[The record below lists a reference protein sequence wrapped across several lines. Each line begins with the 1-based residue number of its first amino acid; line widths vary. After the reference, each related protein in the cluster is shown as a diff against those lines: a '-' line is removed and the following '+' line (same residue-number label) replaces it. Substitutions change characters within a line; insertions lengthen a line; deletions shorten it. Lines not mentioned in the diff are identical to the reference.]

1 MTETAVIFPGQG
13 SQAVGMLADLA
24 AAHEAV
30 RKTFDEAS
38 EALGRDLWALI
49 SEGPE
54 SELNQTRWTQP
65 AMLAGDIAVWRVW
78 RDRGDRGDRGGAMPA
93 AMAGHSLGE
102 YAALVAAGAMAFEDA
117 VRVVHL
123 RGRLMQQAVAEGEG
137 AMAAILGLD
146 DAAVEEICAGFP
158 AGTVVP
164 ANYNSPGQLVIA
176 GARAEVE
183 QAAERCREAGA
194 RRAKLLPVSVPAHS
208 PMMASVE
215 AGLEE
220 ALAGI
225 AIREPEYPVLHNAD
239 LSTHEDPAGI
249 RAALVR
255 QLTRPVPWTG
265 TIRALIERG
274 CDRFLECGPGKVLT
288 GLGRRIERSADW
300 SALETPEALDA
311 ALAG

>member
-1 MTETAVIFPGQG
+1 MTETAMIFPGQG

-24 AAHEAV
+24 AAHDAV

-38 EALGRDLWALI
+38 EALERDLWALI
-49 SEGPE
+49 SDGPE

-65 AMLAGDIAVWRVW
+65 AMLAGDISVWRVW
-78 RDRGDRGDRGGAMPA
+78 RERGGAMPA

-102 YAALVAAGAMAFEDA
+102 YGALVAAGAMAFDDA

-123 RGRLMQQAVAEGEG
+123 RGRLMQHAVAEGEG

-146 DAAVEEICAGFP
+146 DAVVEDICAGFP
-158 AGTVVP
+158 AGRVVP

-183 QAAERCREAGA
+183 QAAERCRDAGA

-208 PMMASVE
+208 PMMASAE
-215 AGLEE
+215 TGLEE

-225 AIREPEYPVLHNAD
+225 AIREPECPVLHNAD
-239 LSTHEDPAGI
+239 LAAHQDPEGI
-249 RAALVR
+249 CAALVR

-265 TIRALIERG
+265 TIRALIELG
-274 CDRFLECGPGKVLT
+274 CGRFLECGPGKVLT
-288 GLGRRIERSADW
+288 GLGRRIERSADS

-311 ALAG
+311 ALAD